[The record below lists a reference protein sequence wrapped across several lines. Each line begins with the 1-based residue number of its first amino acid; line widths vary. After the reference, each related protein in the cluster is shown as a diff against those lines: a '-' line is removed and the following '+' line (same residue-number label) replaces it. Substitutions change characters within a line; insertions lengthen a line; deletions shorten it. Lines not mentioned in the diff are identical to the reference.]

1 MNINPDYMA
10 VMRTG
15 ARITRTQY
23 RKQIESGIVVFWCMF
38 AGLSIVLTAILTG
51 GF

>member
-15 ARITRTQY
+15 ARITRSQF
-23 RKQIESGIVVFWCMF
+23 KKEQE
-38 AGLSIVLTAILTG
+38 AGHIIFVCIIAGAVIVLAAVILI
-51 GF
+51 